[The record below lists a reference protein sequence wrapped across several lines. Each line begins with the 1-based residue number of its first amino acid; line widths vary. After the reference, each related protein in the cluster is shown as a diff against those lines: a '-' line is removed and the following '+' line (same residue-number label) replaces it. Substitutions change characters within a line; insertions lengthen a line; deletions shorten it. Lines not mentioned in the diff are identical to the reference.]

1 MTAIVTTGDNKD
13 PELAPK
19 QEAIGSSE
27 TPPTVRIEPI
37 DGSWDEFDRITN
49 DERAGKAEGDV
60 IVRKHRGDPL

>member
-1 MTAIVTTGDNKD
+1 MTAIVNKD
-13 PELAPK
+13 PELALK

-27 TPPTVRIEPI
+27 TPTTVRIEPI

-49 DERAGKAEGDV
+49 DERAGKPEGDV